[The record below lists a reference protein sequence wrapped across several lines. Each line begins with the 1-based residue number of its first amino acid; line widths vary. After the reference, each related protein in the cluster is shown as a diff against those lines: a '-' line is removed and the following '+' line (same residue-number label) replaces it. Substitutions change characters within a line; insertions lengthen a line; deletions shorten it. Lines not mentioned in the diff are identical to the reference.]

1 MHELGHLPL
10 LITSFEFGSCATLS
24 LLTMLVQKQNPTD
37 APRLSLLRI
46 SLLVLA
52 SLVSGNVALKWVS
65 YPVKVVVNS
74 LDNSVSVAALVLT
87 TEALVHDEPKELT
100 KDQELAAMDQMAGMG
115 GMEYM

>member
-1 MHELGHLPL
+1 MYNRVIEND
-10 LITSFEFGSCATLS
+10 FGFGWNAACDEYGD
-24 LLTMLVQKQNPTD
+24 MMD
-37 APRLSLLRI
+37 AGI
-46 SLLVLA
+46 VD
-52 SLVSGNVALKWVS
+52 
-65 YPVKVVVNS
+65 PVKVVVNS